1 MASHPDP
8 RRWKVRIGAA
18 CIPLA
23 FLAWLGCEMQS
34 EGMEPGEMQ
43 EGPWWE
49 LSSSALLSIG
59 GAGAEGPA
67 ALHQVGAGMLLS
79 DGQIV
84 IALRDEILLFSESGT
99 FNEFLGRAGEGPGE
113 YRGIASIG
121 RLSGSDRFR
130 VFDWGNQRISTARDG
145 GTLDTELLGL
155 NAILLGGNA
164 VAQPDGSVVGSRWK
178 LMLDRISGA
187 RDPIRPGP
195 RFDSLVLFRFAGAK
209 LDTISIRESGL
220 LITSRTG
227 HWTFTSTPPL
237 GRKLLTGIGPEIVAQ
252 GFNDTGEFLLLG
264 LDGAE
269 LGVAE
274 VRAKKREVTDSIWS
288 AAGQEFLRG
297 LGAFPL
303 PGQSREALLK
313 AVLKGAPE
321 PEFLPLVDQVFF
333 DLEQNLWL
341 RRFCAGESPE
351 AVWEIHSREGQ
362 FLALI
367 RMPSNLELL
376 EIGRDYLLG
385 VQKDSLD
392 IETVVKF
399 GLVRG
404 E

>member
-1 MASHPDP
+1 
-8 RRWKVRIGAA
+8 
-18 CIPLA
+18 
-23 FLAWLGCEMQS
+23 
-34 EGMEPGEMQ
+34 
-43 EGPWWE
+43 
-49 LSSSALLSIG
+49 
-59 GAGAEGPA
+59 
-67 ALHQVGAGMLLS
+67 MLLS

-130 VFDWGNQRISTARDG
+130 VFDWGNQRTSTLTRDG
-145 GTLDTELLGL
+145 RTLDTELLGL
-155 NAILLGGNA
+155 KAILLGGNA

-178 LMLDRISGA
+178 LWLDRISGA

-195 RFDSLVLFRFAGAK
+195 RFDSLVLLRFAGAK
-209 LDTISIRESGL
+209 LDTISIRQTGL
-220 LITSRTG
+220 LITSEPG
-227 HWTFTSTPPL
+227 FGTFISTPPL
-237 GRKLLTGIGPEIVAQ
+237 GRKLLTGLGPEIVAQ

-269 LGVAE
+269 LGVAK